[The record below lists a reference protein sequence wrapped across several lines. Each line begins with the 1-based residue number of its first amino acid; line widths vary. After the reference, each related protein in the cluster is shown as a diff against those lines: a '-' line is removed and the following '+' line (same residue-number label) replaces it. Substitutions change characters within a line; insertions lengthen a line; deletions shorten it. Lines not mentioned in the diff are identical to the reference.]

1 MFSWLWKQV
10 SLRYDRRLLFYF
22 IIVGFVPILVF
33 AMLAQNISYQAARR
47 QMELQ
52 TENTIMN
59 ISVSLSSRLSVYEEM
74 LQELSNDESVRT
86 FVATDV
92 GFDEKKEEPSPETS
106 KALRKLYDVVSGK
119 TEYLAAHI
127 VSSQYA
133 AGISTADI
141 PLNYMKPFNQNWGV
155 FRKANESETSVLR
168 TNDYNQNALPGV
180 SFSMAEAIR
189 DGEGNTIGYV
199 VFDVYNEM
207 IEDLLSEIEMS
218 YDMNVYLS
226 DNNHFLLYTAEEEGR
241 SLVDKLPKY
250 LRIGEGEQLT
260 SVYST
265 EGNEEAYL
273 VAVPLE
279 KYEIWITGE
288 MPLELAAQTGRY
300 VWQAAMLSAVICV
313 FLSIFFVL
321 LAWRDVAAPLR
332 QLTQVFGRVESGEL
346 SARVDIQNREDEF
359 GMLGESF
366 NSMADQIEMLIRNV
380 EEKQKSLRVA
390 ESSALQAQINPH
402 FLYNTLDLIKWS
414 AKLGKNEDVTK
425 ITVMFGR
432 LLRSMANFEKDTV
445 TVEEECEII
454 NNYLGIQ
461 AIHYGERLVIEQS
474 IPPEVYEIQIPKLI
488 LQPIIENAIV
498 HGIDTQQGIGVL
510 RIKAEYHAPYI
521 LFEIEDNGSGIPPEK
536 LKTLLTEKSRS
547 GSIGLQ
553 NVDRRAR
560 LHGDESCGIQI
571 ESILGEGTT
580 VRLRLR
586 AL

>member
-1 MFSWLWKQV
+1 MFSWIWKQI

-33 AMLAQNISYQAARR
+33 AMLAQNISYQTARR

-59 ISVSLSSRLSVYEEM
+59 ISVSLSGRLSEYEELM
-74 LQELSNDESVRT
+74 QELCNDESVRT
-86 FVATDV
+86 FVRTGA
-92 GFDEKKEEPSPETS
+92 GYNEKEEDPSPETS
-106 KALRKLYDVVSGK
+106 EALRTLYDVVSGK

-127 VSSQYA
+127 VSSENV
-133 AGISTADI
+133 AGISTAEI
-141 PLNYMKPFNQNWGV
+141 PLNYMKPFNRDWGV

-168 TNDYNQNALPGV
+168 TNDNNQNALPDV

-189 DGEGNTIGYV
+189 DSEGQTQGYV
-199 VFDVYNEM
+199 VFDVYNLMLE
-207 IEDLLSEIEMS
+207 ELLSEIEMA
-218 YDMNVYLS
+218 YDLEIYFS
-226 DNNHFLLYTAEEEGR
+226 DNNHFLIYSTSEEHQGT
-241 SLVDKLPKY
+241 LDKLPGY
-250 LRIGEGEQLT
+250 LRIGSTERITGT
-260 SVYST
+260 YST
-265 EGNEEAYL
+265 EQEGEEYL

-300 VWQAAMLSAVICV
+300 VWQAAMTAAVVCV
-313 FLSIFFVL
+313 FLSIFFVY

-332 QLTQVFGRVESGEL
+332 QLTQVFGRVKSGEL
-346 SARVDIQNREDEF
+346 SARVDTKKRKDEF

-414 AKLGKNEDVTK
+414 SKLGKNEEVTK
-425 ITVMFGR
+425 ITVMFGK

-445 TVEEECEII
+445 TVGEECEI
-454 NNYLGIQ
+454 NNYYLGIQ
-461 AIHYGERLVIEQS
+461 AIHYGERLVIEQN
-474 IPPEVYEIQIPKLI
+474 IPPEVLEMQIPKLI

-498 HGIDTQQGIGVL
+498 HGIDSQQGICVL
-510 RIKAEYHAPYI
+510 RITAEYHQPYI
-521 LFEIEDNGSGIPPEK
+521 LFRIEDNGSGIPAEK
-536 LKTLLTEKSRS
+536 LGTLLTQKSS
-547 GSIGLQ
+547 HGSIGLQ

-571 ESILGEGTT
+571 ESTLGEGTT